1 MEYKKIEDVL
11 ENKTQNYDSKH
22 ILNLAPDKKIPDWVF
37 DRLQSEGLT
46 IEKIDELQDKG
57 FPVCHYET
65 QITIHGVC
73 DSLPFRRT
81 TNGYVTLCKN
91 KNNSLGVRWIAV
103 DEEKRRRIYSY
114 LRHYGWSHQH
124 NSSCDYYW
132 KVLHLTEESVK
143 MLKEQEKRIDKT
155 SFFGRTS
162 LYTASL
168 YGMRYIILECH
179 VSGIYEANIKRF
191 VESMTGE
198 TFDCVFNRNQEYCAQ
213 KKAEWERRDRE
224 LKERDEANR
233 LKREEWKRT
242 HPMPQGFVEIDGTDL
257 KVGDIIC
264 ELKEFTDTC
273 YWLLTLVYKAGNNLC
288 KKLCD
293 ENGVPKERRGTAI
306 KNFKKKY
313 FVKRLQPQKKE
324 NIKPMQKT
332 AETAQNKP
340 SKVEISDYKNAILV
354 HGDTKPIKDKLKAID
369 GSWNSKLGGWIFPK
383 GKRKQVMEIIG
394 Q

>member
-37 DRLQSEGLT
+37 DRLRSEGLT
-46 IEKIDELQDKG
+46 IEKIDELQNSG

-103 DEEKRRRIYSY
+103 DEEKRNRIFSF

-132 KVLHLTEESVK
+132 KVLSLTEESVK
-143 MLKEQEKRIDKT
+143 MLKEEEKRIDKT

-168 YGMRYIILECH
+168 FGMRYIILECH
-179 VSGIYEANIKRF
+179 VSGIYEKNIKRF
-191 VESMTGE
+191 VESMTGDA
-198 TFDCVFNRNQEYCAQ
+198 FDVVYKRNQDYITE
-213 KKAEWERRDRE
+213 KKAEWER
-224 LKERDEANR
+224 KEKEAKDRDEANR
-233 LKREEWKRT
+233 LKREEWIKN
-242 HPMPQGFVEIDGTDL
+242 HPRQSGFFEMDGKDL
-257 KVGDIIC
+257 QAGDIIC
-264 ELKEFTDTC
+264 ELKQFTDTC
-273 YWLLTLVYKAGNNLC
+273 YWMFTVVYKAGQHLC

-293 ENGVPKERRGTAI
+293 ENGVPKERRGVKI
-306 KNFKKKY
+306 QNLKRKF
-313 FVKRLQPQKKE
+313 FVKRLQPEKKG
-324 NIKPMQKT
+324 NIKTMPKVS
-332 AETAQNKP
+332 ETAQNTP

-354 HGDTKPIKDKLKAID
+354 HGDTRPISNKLKAIG
-369 GSWNSKLGGWIFPK
+369 GSWNKKLVGWIFPK
-383 GKRKQVMEIIG
+383 GKRNEVMKIIG